1 MAVVGNLDELE
12 ASVLDDD
19 VDGGGS
25 GVEAV
30 LDELFHG
37 GVRALDHL
45 SGGDPVHDGGIEAT
59 DLGRVSME
67 GVGF

>member
-1 MAVVGNLDELE
+1 MPFTEYRQVFISDAVAVVGNLDELE

-19 VDGGGS
+19 VDGSGS

-45 SGGDPVHDGGIEAT
+45 SGGDPVHDGWI
-59 DLGRVSME
+59 
-67 GVGF
+67 